1 MAALAYTIALHDP
14 KCGAHINPR
23 NPCLGKLFCITD
35 VEAFVQATIN
45 RSRRVYGLEEREEL
59 VGEGLRITYDL
70 ASRFDPHR
78 EGYEQG
84 GRLCGFVA
92 KYLTLKLEDAYHRL
106 HPEHQLRT
114 DPETGKR
121 SYAYGEKAVSLE
133 ALAGE
138 DGETGLLRDD
148 TDGITGD
155 GVTVEQIAEKLGL
168 TSQQFNATVGE
179 IRALAQ
185 KLGSWGHAATVATL
199 SSLLRDRCEERYE
212 TGLRVAGALVQGL
225 TLDKDIADELGITLS
240 QVREARADLEPIAQ
254 RLRTLN
260 QT

>member
-1 MAALAYTIALHDP
+1 MAALAHTIALHDP
-14 KCGAHINPR
+14 KCGAHTSPR

-133 ALAGE
+133 AL
-138 DGETGLLRDD
+138 
-148 TDGITGD
+148 TGD
-155 GVTVEQIAEKLGL
+155 DPD
-168 TSQQFNATVGE
+168 SQPVMGEVFRVDAT
-179 IRALAQ
+179 
-185 KLGSWGHAATVATL
+185 TVARRTHKAL
-199 SSLLRDRCEERYE
+199 YDRWTARVKLWSEIAGLWAEGATDSDVEE
-212 TGLRVAGALVQGL
+212 
-225 TLDKDIADELGITLS
+225 ILGITPE
-240 QVREARADLEPIAQ
+240 QVKEAKTAIAPEMPYI
-254 RLRTLN
+254 LGGEE
-260 QT
+260 